1 MGKGVYHKWLLK
13 LVPVLPGLRGHGVA
27 QLGAWT
33 LGLASKGL
41 FFMSEFARTCGPGFC
56 GKGFT
61 SDYFSLFSHWYSMLL
76 ERGIFSWLEFVVHKG
91 DE

>member
-1 MGKGVYHKWLLK
+1 
-13 LVPVLPGLRGHGVA
+13 
-27 QLGAWT
+27 
-33 LGLASKGL
+33 
-41 FFMSEFARTCGPGFC
+41 MSEFARTCGPGFC